1 MDTQC
6 INVSTQL
13 PNLYMYE
20 PNPSRNLAISIRG
33 SFRKVIKEG
42 GKVLMI
48 IDHSTTHSIVIPSC
62 HPLEEVEEE
71 EEEVE
76 RYVYS
81 GLTPRPPRSPSS
93 GTVLHFVFHLHVH
106 VQAI

>member
-1 MDTQC
+1 
-6 INVSTQL
+6 
-13 PNLYMYE
+13 
-20 PNPSRNLAISIRG
+20 
-33 SFRKVIKEG
+33 
-42 GKVLMI
+42 MI

-62 HPLEEVEEE
+62 HPLEEEEE
-71 EEEVE
+71 EEEEVEVE

-81 GLTPRPPRSPSS
+81 GLTPRSPSS